1 MAASLMSIPA
11 FAHLPT
17 HTIIAVGVASPR
29 AHGHAMTRILTK
41 DTIPRESAVENPRY
55 AVPTVSQAQNV
66 RSDNISTTGTNTAEI
81 LSASA

>member
-17 HTIIAVGVASPR
+17 HTMIAVGVASPR

-55 AVPTVSQAQNV
+55 AVPIVSHAHNV
-66 RSDNISTTGTNTAEI
+66 SNDSMRTTGTNTADI

>member
-55 AVPTVSQAQNV
+55 TVPTVIQAQNV
-66 RSDNISTTGTNTAEI
+66 SRDNMSTTGTNTAEI

>member
-1 MAASLMSIPA
+1 MISIPA

-55 AVPTVSQAQNV
+55 AVPIVSQAHNV
-66 RSDNISTTGTNTAEI
+66 SRDNMSTTGTNTAEI